1 MTFNIQYICYVEGRE
16 GIDFRIGGDLSRILL
31 DDSDTNNIVQ
41 AALAHMPGG
50 GRNTI
55 MDALA
60 AAGRGQGPLYEGRD
74 SHSHNHSQSV
84 GSSRG
89 NVRGAS
95 SSTQGNKNDT
105 LLFFFIRSHFLSS
118 LLFFQFTYLIF
129 LYIFCYLSFSYLISC
144 LISFFNVIFF
154 SIPSYSILSFYLPF
168 STLLFALALHYSSL
182 FSAFLNSSFL
192 YTALLVLLIPF

>member
-1 MTFNIQYICYVEGRE
+1 
-16 GIDFRIGGDLSRILL
+16 
-31 DDSDTNNIVQ
+31 
-41 AALAHMPGG
+41 MPGG

-154 SIPSYSILSFYLPF
+154 SIPSYSILFYLFICPSLLFFLHWPFTTLLFFRPFSIHLF
-168 STLLFALALHYSSL
+168 STLHYLYFLFL
-182 FSAFLNSSFL
+182 FNIFSYFHPPHLI
-192 YTALLVLLIPF
+192 TILVITFPTHSIYRYLRTPL